1 MPLTSSIC
9 LLVLLTTACSPVTTM
24 IRDGNGWIQKT
35 DEHSWWWSNTVSQRR
50 CVFLENGWCKE
61 DGTQPVPTLA
71 ATDAPG
77 PKLAGAVLTTAGY
90 LGGAAIITHGL
101 QTQAVSP
108 GANILGGSSISTIN
122 VCGTGPAFVGMKP
135 APGCK

>member
-1 MPLTSSIC
+1 MRVLALMF
-9 LLVLLTTACSPVTTM
+9 LLALTACSPQTKM
-24 IRDGNGWIQKT
+24 IKDGNGWVQKT
-35 DEHSWWWSNTVSQRR
+35 DEHSWWWSNTISQRR
-50 CVFLENGWCKE
+50 CVVLENGFCKE
-61 DGTQPVPTLA
+61 DGVQPQPTLVS
-71 ATDAPG
+71 TDAPG
-77 PKLAGAVLTTAGY
+77 PKLVGAVLTTAGY

-108 GANILGGSSISTIN
+108 GANILGGASISTIN

>member
-1 MPLTSSIC
+1 MRGAGVVM
-9 LLVLLTTACSPVTTM
+9 LLLFLAACSPQTKM
-24 IRDGNGWIQKT
+24 IKDGHGWIQKT

-50 CVFLENGWCKE
+50 CTVLDGEFCKE
-61 DGTQPVPTLA
+61 DGTQPHPTLLA
-71 ATDAPG
+71 QEAPG

-108 GANILGGSSISTIN
+108 DFDASEAHST
-122 VCGTGPAFVGMKP
+122 
-135 APGCK
+135 